1 MKIAWM
7 LAASLASLALIA
19 ADPTL
24 ARTKRKPVAVA
35 RCEPAPA
42 RPWFSLWSRPE
53 PQANG
58 CAPAVHVNGKFI
70 GQDPDPNIRHQLLR
84 EPGTGY
90 SAVNN

>member
-1 MKIAWM
+1 M
-7 LAASLASLALIA
+7 
-19 ADPTL
+19 
-24 ARTKRKPVAVA
+24 
-35 RCEPAPA
+35 
-42 RPWFSLWSRPE
+42 

-58 CAPAVHVNGKFI
+58 CALAVHVNGKFI